1 MEKEKI
7 YILIPTRDRP
17 EIVWRLID
25 SWLRERD
32 NNGDSELIIIV
43 DSDQKEL
50 YHKLF
55 EEVPIGVNVVIIKK
69 GYKLVPK
76 LNIVANGVM
85 GGDFGGVLGL
95 GFMGDDC
102 VFRTHWEAEIVKQLK
117 ESKGLAYAND
127 LLKGEE
133 IPNNV
138 FIHKDIIEKLG
149 FMCPKVLQ
157 HYYIDNYWKDL
168 GIKIHNIR
176 YFPNIIIEHMHHS
189 NGKAQK
195 DDLYKRSEVLLD
207 IDKLAYDDYLLSGKM
222 QKDVDKIL
230 EN

>member
-17 EIVWRLID
+17 ETIWRLID

-32 NNGDSELIIIV
+32 NNGNSELIIIV

-55 EEVPIGVNVVIIKK
+55 EEIHMGINVVIIKK

-76 LNIVANGVM
+76 LNIVANAVINGE
-85 GGDFGGVLGL
+85 FGEVLGI

-102 VFRTHWEAEIVKQLK
+102 VFRTSWETEIVRQLK
-117 ESKGLAYAND
+117 ESKGFAYAND

-138 FIHKDIIEKLG
+138 FIHRDIIEKLG

-189 NGKAQK
+189 NGKARK

-222 QKDVDKIL
+222 QKDVNKIL